1 MPLES
6 TRMEKPTSSFSVQT
20 IQTLD
25 QLKQVWSFAIPILDL
40 PTGKHTLQ
48 YYTEQLPKTPT
59 LLVFAEQDDRI
70 CGCVLASIEDDH
82 VLVGPVAVAE
92 DWRRMGIGSAMMQE
106 VETRAK
112 EIGQNTL
119 ILGAVA
125 EAEPFYLSCGF
136 QPNLFIQL
144 PEPGAVERL
153 ESMNEEYDVIWKAE
167 QEGWSRLMLRTPG
180 IDKGLQRKYDQG
192 FPNCSTQYVFT
203 KHV

>member
-1 MPLES
+1 
-6 TRMEKPTSSFSVQT
+6 MERPTSSFSVQT

-25 QLKQVWSFAIPILDL
+25 QLEQVWSFAISVLDL
-40 PTGKHTLQ
+40 PPGKHTLQ

-92 DWRRMGIGSAMMQE
+92 DCRRMGIGSAMMQE

-119 ILGAVA
+119 VLGAVE

-144 PEPGAVERL
+144 PELGGVERL

-167 QEGWSRLMLRTPG
+167 REGWSRLMLRTPG
-180 IDKGLQRKYDQG
+180 IDKGLQRKYDQA